1 MIFEPG
7 AYDVGLF
14 RRFLATNKA
23 IIEAVEELG
32 RAKVPLIPDEPQA
45 PPAPDPT
52 PPLRIP
58 ELVQLFHAI
67 NSLNAQDQSYIL
79 QFIGSVPGEGVSTIA
94 TSFVEIAASQRTKQ
108 ILLIDCNPSS
118 GDDSQPPSLI
128 DAYHEAGTIDAA
140 IQTAAGHQRI
150 KLARLSTAEDA
161 RLGIDAADL
170 RKLFELAAK
179 NYPVIVLDCPP
190 VSRAPESLALARYC
204 DGTVIVVAAETT
216 ARPVIDET
224 KRALERFDAN
234 IIGMV
239 FNQQINYIPRWL
251 DRRA

>member
-1 MIFEPG
+1 
-7 AYDVGLF
+7 VGLF
-14 RRFLATNKA
+14 RRFLSTNKA
-23 IIEAVEELG
+23 IIEAAEELG
-32 RAKVPLIPDEPQA
+32 RAKVPLIPDESPSA
-45 PPAPDPT
+45 PAPDPT

-67 NSLNAQDQSYIL
+67 NSLNAQDQPYIL

-94 TSFVEIAASQRTKQ
+94 ASFVEIAASQRTKQ
-108 ILLIDCNPSS
+108 ILLIDCNPAT
-118 GDDSQPPSLI
+118 GAVAQPSSLI
-128 DAYHEAGTIDAA
+128 DVYHETGSIDAA
-140 IQTAAGHQRI
+140 IQTAQGHPRI

-170 RKLFELAAK
+170 RKLFELGAK
-179 NYPVIVLDCPP
+179 SFPIIVLDCPP
-190 VSRAPESLALARYC
+190 VSQAPESLALARYC
-204 DGTVIVVAAETT
+204 DGTVLVVAAETT

-239 FNQQINYIPRWL
+239 FNQQKNYIPRWL
-251 DRRA
+251 DSRA